1 MEARVALVRALVG
14 RGLQLS
20 SGRWTGL
27 LGKTPKLTMRE
38 ELEQEIRRA
47 VPSFSVMGR
56 NYSLPQSRPQR
67 IALGIALIVLGALG
81 FLPVLGFWM
90 IPLGLLILS
99 YEFAR
104 VRRLRRR
111 FVVKWERRRQRRAE
125 AAAARAE
132 AAAKKTQ

>member
-1 MEARVALVRALVG
+1 MIEEREALA
-14 RGLQLS
+14 RGNAE
-20 SGRWTGL
+20 
-27 LGKTPKLTMRE
+27 LTMRDD
-38 ELEQEIRRA
+38 LEQIRPP
-47 VPSFSVMGR
+47 VPTFSVMGR
-56 NYSLPQSRPQR
+56 SFSLPQSRPQR
-67 IALGIALIVLGALG
+67 IALGVGLV
-81 FLPVLGFWM
+81 VLGFWM